1 MSKDLVKFLEP
12 VLLCPDGNVID
23 SNNTHHLNAHVTRCG
38 KTGDMTF
45 FDMLLGS
52 LSGCYGILHLINLIF
67 ERSSCLTL
75 FSSFSFCVKI
85 RAYRISQIV

>member
-23 SNNTHHLNAHVTRCG
+23 SNNTRHLNAHVTRCG

-45 FDMLLGS
+45 L
-52 LSGCYGILHLINLIF
+52 
-67 ERSSCLTL
+67 R
-75 FSSFSFCVKI
+75 
-85 RAYRISQIV
+85 

>member
-45 FDMLLGS
+45 LTCFWGHFLGVTVF
-52 LSGCYGILHLINLIF
+52 Y
-67 ERSSCLTL
+67 T
-75 FSSFSFCVKI
+75 
-85 RAYRISQIV
+85 